1 MSLVGLGIPID
12 ARAGL
17 IFLVLFPFGG
27 RRKKNGDPFATHLRE
42 RLAAFGAVFSETRSA
57 MRRGATWAGPGER
70 APTVASDAL
79 AADRVHNRA
88 GRASDGR
95 TTKERRLF
103 EHDVR
108 GVASDVVGAPEKVAR
123 NPDALDWAARRGNR
137 EGSKGTARGVESV
150 EAVGLLVLPFLGVLG
165 GFNREA
171 SGCHLLFLHGV
182 SLFFGQKI
190 PRAARRGQKKTLLK
204 PSPLLHSW

>member
-1 MSLVGLGIPID
+1 
-12 ARAGL
+12 
-17 IFLVLFPFGG
+17 
-27 RRKKNGDPFATHLRE
+27 
-42 RLAAFGAVFSETRSA
+42 

-70 APTVASDAL
+70 APTVARDAL

-95 TTKERRLF
+95 TTNKGRLL

-123 NPDALDWAARRGNR
+123 NPGALDRAARRGNR
-137 EGSKGTARGVESV
+137 EGSKGTARGTESVESV
-150 EAVGLLVLPFLGVLG
+150 ESVGLLVLPFLGVLG

-171 SGCHLLFLHGV
+171 SGCHLSSFFLSPV
-182 SLFFGQKI
+182 SFFWPKFFRAQPVGGSKKNSPHFVRSFI
-190 PRAARRGQKKTLLK
+190 PGSTCGILRT
-204 PSPLLHSW
+204 